1 MRRVPLFDLSPIHK
15 GLHDQ
20 FLDACDAVIHSG
32 NFILGH
38 AVEKFEW
45 SMAQCLG
52 CKFTLGVSSGS
63 DALLLALMALDIRT
77 GDEILCP
84 SFTFFA
90 TASCVVRLGAI
101 PVWVDVRAEDFG
113 IDVEDAERK
122 VSPKTKAI
130 IPVHLFGQCC
140 DCQAVQGFAQRHALW
155 IVEDV
160 AQAQGAQY
168 NRRQAGSWSTMSA
181 FSFFPTKNL
190 GGLGDGGLVATNDVN
205 LAEKARCLR
214 VHGAARKYE
223 HIYLGGN
230 FRMDSLQA
238 ALLNVKL
245 PYVDNYTQQR
255 RHNAQLYQR
264 QLGSLEPFITL
275 PKELPHRYH
284 TWNQYT
290 IRVHNHQ
297 RNALKSFLEEHGV
310 ESAVYYPKTL
320 DLQTCMQNVSTDKG
334 IATHVA
340 HTLADEVLSLPIFPG
355 LTLEQLE
362 YTCATIRKF
371 FTKQ

>member
-1 MRRVPLFDLSPIHK
+1 MRRVPLFDLSPIHDD
-15 GLHDQ
+15 LHDQ
-20 FLDACDAVIHSG
+20 FLDACNAIIRSG

-38 AVEKFEW
+38 TVEAFER
-45 SMAQCLG
+45 SMAQSLG

-63 DALLLALMALDIRT
+63 DALLLALMALDVQK

-90 TASCVVRLGAI
+90 TASCVARLGAT
-101 PVWVDVRAEDFG
+101 PVWVDVCAEDFG

-122 VSPKTKAI
+122 VSSKTKAI
-130 IPVHLFGQCC
+130 ISVHLFGQCC
-140 DCQAVQGFAQRHALW
+140 DCQAVQSFAQKHKLW

-168 NRRQAGSWSTMSA
+168 NQRQAGSWGTIGA

-190 GGLGDGGLVATNDVN
+190 GGFGDGGLVATNDVD

-214 VHGAARKYE
+214 VHGATRKYE
-223 HIYLGGN
+223 HTYLGGN

-245 PYVDNYTQQR
+245 PHVNDYIRQR
-255 RHNAQLYQR
+255 RRNAQFYQQ
-264 QLGSLEPFITL
+264 QLGSLEHFITL

-290 IRVHNHQ
+290 IRVHQGQ
-297 RNALKSFLEEHGV
+297 RNALQSFLEEHGV

-320 DLQTCMQNVSTDKG
+320 DLQACMQNVSTDKG

-340 HTLADEVLSLPIFPG
+340 HTLANEVLSLPIFPG

-362 YTCATIRKF
+362 YTCVTMRKF
-371 FTKQ
+371 FTQQ

>member
-1 MRRVPLFDLSPIHK
+1 MQCVPLFDLSPVHK
-15 GLHDQ
+15 DLHDQ
-20 FLDACDAVIHSG
+20 FLDACDTIMRSG
-32 NFILGH
+32 SFILGH
-38 AVEKFEW
+38 AVEEFER
-45 SMAQCLG
+45 SMAQSLG

-90 TASCVVRLGAI
+90 TASCVVRLGAT

-113 IDVEDAERK
+113 IDVEDAEKK

-140 DCQAVQGFAQRHALW
+140 DCRAVQSFAQRHKLW
-155 IVEDV
+155 VVEDV

-168 NRRQAGSWSTMSA
+168 DQQQAGSWGTISA

-190 GGLGDGGLVATNDVN
+190 GGFGDGGLVATNDVN

-238 ALLNVKL
+238 ALLNIKL
-245 PYVDNYTQQR
+245 PYLNDYIQQR
-255 RHNAQLYQR
+255 RRNAQFYRQ
-264 QLGSLEPFITL
+264 QLGSLEHFITL
-275 PKELPHRYH
+275 PQELPHCYH

-290 IRVHNHQ
+290 ICVYNNQ
-297 RNALKSFLEEHGV
+297 RNALQSFLEEHGV

-320 DLQTCMQNVSTDKG
+320 DLQTCMQDVSTDKG

-362 YTCATIRKF
+362 YTCVTVRKF
-371 FTKQ
+371 FTK

>member
-1 MRRVPLFDLSPIHK
+1 MRRVPLFDLSPIHQ
-15 GLHDQ
+15 GLHNQ
-20 FLDACDAVIHSG
+20 FLDACDTVIHSG
-32 NFILGH
+32 NFILGN
-38 AVEKFEW
+38 AVEEFER
-45 SMAQCLG
+45 SMAQYLG

-90 TASCVVRLGAI
+90 TASCVVRLGAT

-140 DCQAVQGFAQRHALW
+140 DCQAVQSFAQKHALW

-168 NRRQAGSWSTMSA
+168 DQRQAGSWGTISA

-190 GGLGDGGLVATNDVN
+190 GGFGDGGLVATNDVN

-214 VHGAARKYE
+214 VHGATRKYE

-245 PYVDNYTQQR
+245 PYLSDYIQQR
-255 RHNAQLYQR
+255 RRNAQFYQQ
-264 QLGSLEPFITL
+264 QLGSLAHFITL
-275 PKELPHRYH
+275 PQELPHRYH

-290 IRVHNHQ
+290 IRVHSNQ
-297 RNALKSFLEEHGV
+297 RNALQSFLKEKGI
-310 ESAVYYPKTL
+310 ESAIYYPKTL
-320 DLQTCMQNVSTDKG
+320 DSQACMQNVSTDKG

-340 HTLADEVLSLPIFPG
+340 HTLVDEVLSLPIFPG

-362 YTCATIRKF
+362 YTCVTIRKF